1 MTLAALDA
9 SIGGPIGG
17 LLRAVITLYIIAI
30 FGVILLSW
38 FPHPSGGVGASV
50 FEALRKVTDPVLV
63 PLRRVIPP
71 IGGTIDLTPMIVVF
85 VLYVVRGAV

>member
-1 MTLAALDA
+1 MTVAALDA

-17 LLRAVITLYIIAI
+17 FLRAVITLYIIAI
-30 FGVILLSW
+30 FGVIIMSW

-50 FEALRKVTDPVLV
+50 FEVLRKITDPVLV

-71 IGGTIDLTPMIVVF
+71 IGGMIDLTPMIVVL
-85 VLYVVRGAV
+85 VLFVVRGAL